1 MQYNYLPASS
11 QVLRAISTRMI
22 KPTFQEFRQNVLSNL
37 NDSCFNRA
45 ICEVMLNQKYFN
57 GIGNYLRAEIL
68 FRLNIQPFEVA
79 RLVLQPIKDSD
90 DVGVKREG
98 PDLVDLCHALPLE
111 VIGLGAG
118 KGVRFKEET
127 SFSSLL

>member
-1 MQYNYLPASS
+1 
-11 QVLRAISTRMI
+11 
-22 KPTFQEFRQNVLSNL
+22 
-37 NDSCFNRA
+37 
-45 ICEVMLNQKYFN
+45 MLNQKYFN

-98 PDLVDLCHALPLE
+98 PDLVDLCQALPLE